1 MQYFLAVLRFPR
13 YNGKHE
19 YVNSCRKLVRFSRM
33 AKQGEKTMKK
43 GMGSLAM
50 TVLLVSWS
58 GCVSSRS
65 GQVYNRDQVQKAV
78 EVYYGVVEDVREVL
92 IEGTKSGLGAIAGG
106 VAGGVV
112 GSTIGGGR
120 GTRLATT
127 AGALGGAGLGA
138 VAEEKLTRKKGL
150 EIQVKLDD
158 GRSMVIVQEADRM
171 FQVGDR
177 VRVLLGSD
185 GVYRVRP

>member
-1 MQYFLAVLRFPR
+1 MRKMMYGALAVLWIAT
-13 YNGKHE
+13 
-19 YVNSCRKLVRFSRM
+19 L
-33 AKQGEKTMKK
+33 
-43 GMGSLAM
+43 
-50 TVLLVSWS
+50 S

-65 GQVYNRDQVQKAV
+65 GQVYSRDQARSAV
-78 EVYYGVVEDVREVL
+78 EVHYGVVEDVQEVI
-92 IEGTKSGLGAIAGG
+92 IEGTQSALGAIAGG
-106 VAGGVV
+106 VAGAVV

-127 AGALGGAGLGA
+127 AGALGGAGVGA
-138 VAEEKLTRKKGL
+138 VAEEKLTRKKAL
-150 EIQVKLDD
+150 EIQVKLDE
-158 GRSMVIVQEADRM
+158 GRTMVIVQEADRL